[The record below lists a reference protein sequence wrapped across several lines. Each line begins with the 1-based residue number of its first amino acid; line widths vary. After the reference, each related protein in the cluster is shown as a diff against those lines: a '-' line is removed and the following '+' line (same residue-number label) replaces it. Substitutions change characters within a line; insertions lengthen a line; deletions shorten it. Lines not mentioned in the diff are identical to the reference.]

1 MRCAFCGFEDS
12 KVLDSRPV
20 EEGKTIRRRR
30 ECIGCGRRFTTYER
44 MEELPLIV
52 VKKDNHRELFSPS
65 KILSGLIKA
74 CDKRSVPL
82 AVLEEMVDNIEKEL
96 RNTMEKEVS
105 SKEIGEM
112 VMKKLREIDEVAYV
126 RFASVYRKFE
136 DISTFMEEL
145 EQLQKEKKQNNP
157 NKLK

>member
-1 MRCAFCGFEDS
+1 MRCAYCGYPDS

-30 ECIGCGRRFTTYER
+30 ECLECGRRFTTYER

-82 AVLEEMVDNIEKEL
+82 NVLEDMVDGIEKEL
-96 RNTMEKEVS
+96 RNTMEKEVN
-105 SKEIGEM
+105 SKDIGEM
-112 VMKKLREIDEVAYV
+112 VMKGLKEIDEVAYV

-145 EQLQKEKKQNNP
+145 EQLQKEKEHSDFES
-157 NKLK
+157 

>member
-1 MRCAFCGFEDS
+1 MRCAFCGYPDS

-30 ECIGCGRRFTTYER
+30 ECLECGRRFTTYER

-82 AVLEEMVDNIEKEL
+82 NVLEDMVDGIEKEL
-96 RNTMEKEVS
+96 RNTMEKEVN
-105 SKEIGEM
+105 SKDIGEM
-112 VMKKLREIDEVAYV
+112 VMKGLKEIDEVAYV

-145 EQLQKEKKQNNP
+145 EQLQKEKEHSDFENN
-157 NKLK
+157 